1 MASVVVRV
9 AGAEGSGCCGGR
21 VFFRGDEN
29 VLELVVTVV

>member
-9 AGAEGSGCCGGR
+9 AGAEGSGCCGG